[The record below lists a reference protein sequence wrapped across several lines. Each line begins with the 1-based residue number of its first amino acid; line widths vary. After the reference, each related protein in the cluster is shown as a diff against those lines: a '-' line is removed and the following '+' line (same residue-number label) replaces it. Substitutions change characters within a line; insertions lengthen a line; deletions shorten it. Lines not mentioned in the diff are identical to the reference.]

1 MMVEDRAVTCVALGG
16 TLDTD
21 GPGDILDADVVST
34 CPVGNEEGTC
44 DEAMVHP
51 FCDRETL
58 WLAAVVVVVVQGI
71 PFGSVQ
77 YPLDPCGVRL
87 EILVELVPTHW
98 AAEQ

>member
-21 GPGDILDADVVST
+21 GPGDILDADVAST

-51 FCDRETL
+51 FCDQETL
-58 WLAAVVVVVVQGI
+58 
-71 PFGSVQ
+71 
-77 YPLDPCGVRL
+77 
-87 EILVELVPTHW
+87 
-98 AAEQ
+98 